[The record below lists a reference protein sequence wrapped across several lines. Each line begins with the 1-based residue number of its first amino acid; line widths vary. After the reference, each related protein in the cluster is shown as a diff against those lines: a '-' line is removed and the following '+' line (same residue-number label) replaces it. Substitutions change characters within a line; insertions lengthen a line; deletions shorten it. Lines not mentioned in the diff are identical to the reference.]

1 MNLEIMKAF
10 LRTLSE
16 TGKRILRVSLIVSAT
31 ALVIGQPEFTD
42 MWKVPM
48 PFGVFC
54 WLVGVIAESQRLKL
68 TEMHPEL

>member
-1 MNLEIMKAF
+1 M
-10 LRTLSE
+10 
-16 TGKRILRVSLIVSAT
+16 SLIVSAT